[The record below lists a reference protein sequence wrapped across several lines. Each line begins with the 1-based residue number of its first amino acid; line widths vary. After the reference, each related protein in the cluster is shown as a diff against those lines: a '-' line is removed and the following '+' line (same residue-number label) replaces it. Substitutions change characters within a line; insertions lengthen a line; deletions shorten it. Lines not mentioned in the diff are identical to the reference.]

1 MDLKVFST
9 DIAWHDMLGV
19 ETFVVEFAE
28 CQFHC
33 FFSQEE
39 EVSTSDLRF
48 MNGHVVKTSPLATQR
63 ENMNVIKEL

>member
-1 MDLKVFST
+1 
-9 DIAWHDMLGV
+9 MLGV

-28 CQFHC
+28 CQLSL

-48 MNGHVVKTSPLATQR
+48 MNGHVVKTGPRATQR
-63 ENMNVIKEL
+63 VNVIREL